1 MINANPGSN
10 VGGISIGGNII
21 INNGMIS
28 DDINP
33 EKYHSIKAGESI
45 TIKKG
50 TIQCI

>member
-1 MINANPGSN
+1 MINPNTGSN
-10 VGGISIGGNII
+10 AGGINIGGNII

-33 EKYHSIKAGESI
+33 EKYHSIKVGESI
-45 TIKKG
+45 SFKKG